1 MVDRRAFLGAAVATV
16 AGAAAVGVVAGQSNP
31 FTGHRAAAATLD
43 GVDRPLFAQLTPFR
57 DALRIPPTLRPE
69 HDSLVDV
76 ELVDAQIRLHSQLPP
91 SRMWTYAGSFP
102 GPTIDV
108 RRGQRVRIA
117 WTNNLTGTSPVRAVW
132 VKGEGPRPGKLPYN
146 LPGSTGGFARPEID
160 ALTAWTAVHL
170 HGGHQNAISDGAT
183 DYGLAPG
190 NSQLSEY
197 ANDQAA
203 AHLFYHDHA
212 MSVTTLNVMSGLVGN
227 YVVRDEEEDRL
238 ELPRGRYEVPLTI
251 ADVNLDTDSRGRLT
265 GRILAKRV
273 LAGRAP
279 RPGTIPR
286 SLPFFGPFTLVNG
299 VVWPHLEVEARS
311 YRFRVLNISP
321 NRAYRLVVID
331 GRTGAPVRGAM
342 TLIGTDLGLLDKPH
356 PIDEALSLSAA
367 ERADVIIDFG
377 AYPGQQLKLVNTV
390 AGQPAG
396 VAVPAANIPHP
407 EVMEF
412 RVAETRQPGHPMP
425 TALSRGF
432 RRITPADV
440 PSDAVERFVLT
451 AYDKS
456 GVMPQLWEMQVVG
469 NDAEP
474 GDGVVQIA
482 LPDGL
487 RTMRRVGTVFEDAT
501 SFFAAAD
508 TWEKW
513 NFVNVVTSPGAT
525 IDHPM
530 HIHLMNF
537 QVVGRSAID
546 AGGMNFAMGGTTRP
560 ITLGAQL
567 PVLPEESGWKDT
579 ITVRANTLV
588 TVAGRLARQA
598 GKVMY
603 HCHFL
608 DHEDEGMMRPFVIM
622 PAAVHRVHDMLMQM
636 NSSHMDM

>member
-1 MVDRRAFLGAAVATV
+1 MVDRRAFLGVAVATV
-16 AGAAAVGVVAGQSNP
+16 AGAAAVGAAAGGADL
-31 FTGHRAAAATLD
+31 FTGHRAAAATLG
-43 GVDRPLFAQLTPFR
+43 GVDEPRFAQLTPFR

-69 HDSLVDV
+69 HGSMVDI
-76 ELVDAQIRLHSQLPP
+76 ELVEAQTRLHSQLPP
-91 SRMWTYAGSFP
+91 TPLWTYGGSFP

-108 RRGQRVRIA
+108 RQGQRIRIA
-117 WTNNLTGTSPVRAVW
+117 WTNNLNGTSPVKAVW
-132 VKGEGPRPGKLPYN
+132 VKGEGPRPGKLAYN
-146 LPGSTGGFARPEID
+146 RPGSTDGFARPEVD
-160 ALTAWTAVHL
+160 TLTAWTAVHL
-170 HGGHQNAISDGAT
+170 HGGHQNALSDGAT
-183 DYGLAPG
+183 EYGVTPG

-227 YVVRDEEEDRL
+227 YVIRDDEEDRL

-251 ADVNLDTDSRGRLT
+251 ADVNFDTDSRGQLT

-273 LAGRAP
+273 LADGAP
-279 RPGTIPR
+279 RPGAIPR
-286 SLPFFGPFTLVNG
+286 SVPFFGPFTMVNG
-299 VVWPHLEVEARS
+299 VVWPHFDVEARS
-311 YRFRVLNISP
+311 YRFRVVNVSP

-331 GRTGAPVRGAM
+331 GKTGATVRGAM
-342 TLIGTDLGLLDKPH
+342 TLIGTDLGLLDAPR
-356 PIDEALSLSAA
+356 PIEEALTLSAA
-367 ERADVIIDFG
+367 ERADVVIDFG
-377 AYPGQQLKLVNTV
+377 AYPGQRLKLVNTV
-390 AGQPAG
+390 AGQAAG
-396 VAVPAANIPHP
+396 AAVPAANIPHP

-412 RVAETRQPGHPMP
+412 RIAEHRQPTQRMP
-425 TALSRGF
+425 ATLSRDF
-432 RRITPADV
+432 RRLTLADV

-456 GVMPQLWEMQVVG
+456 GVMPQLWEMQEVG
-469 NDAEP
+469 HDAEP

-482 LPDGL
+482 MPGGL
-487 RTMRRVGTVFEDAT
+487 RTMRRVGTAFEDAT
-501 SFFAAAD
+501 TFFAAAD

-513 NFVNVVTSPGAT
+513 NFINVVTPPGAT

-537 QVVGRSAID
+537 QVVDRRSID
-546 AGGMNFAMGGTTRP
+546 AGGMDFAMGGTTRP
-560 ITLGAQL
+560 ITLGAAL

-588 TVAGRLARQA
+588 TVTGRLARQT

-622 PAAVHRVHDMLMQM
+622 PAAVNRMHDMLMKM
-636 NSSHMDM
+636 SSPGMDM